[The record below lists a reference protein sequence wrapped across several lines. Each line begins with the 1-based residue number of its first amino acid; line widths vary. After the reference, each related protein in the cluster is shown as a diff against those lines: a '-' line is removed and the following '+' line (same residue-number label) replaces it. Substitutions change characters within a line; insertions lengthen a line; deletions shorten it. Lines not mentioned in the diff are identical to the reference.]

1 MKKNAKFN
9 KLSISKNIALLL
21 EWFCFPRNS
30 KFGCFLIFH
39 SSCNEKIVTLRQR
52 SKEREIRTNDEDWLS
67 GGYKKICRE
76 FAATTFLCYV
86 DFSIFLLSYNMQQN
100 KTNITSTSLVVSSI
114 FDIPS
119 VTHNGESTKMID
131 T

>member
-1 MKKNAKFN
+1 VVLFSKK
-9 KLSISKNIALLL
+9 
-21 EWFCFPRNS
+21 NS

-39 SSCNEKIVTLRQR
+39 SSCNEKIVALRQR

-67 GGYKKICRE
+67 GGYMKICRE

-86 DFSIFLLSYNMQQN
+86 DFSIFLLSYTPKQTKQ
-100 KTNITSTSLVVSSI
+100 ITSTSLVVSSI

-119 VTHNGESTKMID
+119 VTYNGESTK
-131 T
+131 